1 MVQLTASNTRNYSS
15 SGAPD
20 QLTRTCATTKA
31 DAGDR
36 FYGHWIEQDRTG
48 FQLLD
53 FPHLEKTLGS
63 PHESISSLSFIPF
76 PRMSSSIP
84 GTFSEDVKFGTY
96 NVKWSY
102 PHSSFDVVQHYILH
116 KGPEA
121 RSRELLLAAAG
132 WTRQLHEEILVFERG
147 YWKKDSELWTD
158 MQKAS
163 WDDIILKQEFKDE
176 LQQDVTGF
184 FDSQKLYKSLA
195 IPWKACLIYLERGII
210 MLGPPGNGKTISVK
224 AIMKDCYAAGHAP
237 LYVKSFKSAA
247 GEEYSIAQVF
257 RKAREMAPC
266 VVVLEDLDSLIN
278 EGNRAF
284 FLNQL
289 DGLAGNDGLLVLAS
303 TNHFERLDPALSN
316 RPSRFDR
323 KYPFENPDEEERG
336 MYAKY
341 WQDKLHDNKGVL
353 FPDSLVAEIAATT
366 DGFSFAY
373 LKEVFVASLVL
384 LASNKKLLFAS
395 VTRAQIKSLRKQLE
409 KDRREGNAQNL

>member
-1 MVQLTASNTRNYSS
+1 
-15 SGAPD
+15 
-20 QLTRTCATTKA
+20 
-31 DAGDR
+31 
-36 FYGHWIEQDRTG
+36 
-48 FQLLD
+48 
-53 FPHLEKTLGS
+53 
-63 PHESISSLSFIPF
+63 
-76 PRMSSSIP
+76 MSSSIP

-96 NVKWSY
+96 NVKWSGHDFIVYILKY

-195 IPWKACLIYLERGII
+195 IPWKRGII